1 MISYDS
7 NVYYPLGS
15 SLSRFQRGHRE
26 TAFSPVRFFAQTIT
40 DGENALSHAMKPE
53 RLSHARRKEQTRERL
68 YGAART
74 MFLEKGFAATS
85 VEDIVE
91 AAGYT
96 RGAFYSNFR
105 SKQELLTELL
115 RRDAEEAQADLRA
128 IFREAGTPKQATARV
143 IANFVRSYR
152 ERECFP
158 LWVEAYLLARHD
170 SVFQE
175 RVHALRHEKLLE
187 VSAHIQTLL
196 TESDNALPLR
206 AHALAL
212 GFVSL
217 CEGMQLFSLCYPQ
230 NATDQLNQTVLAEFA
245 SSVLYRQPMEKN
257 RRCDGTS
264 AALS

>member
-1 MISYDS
+1 
-7 NVYYPLGS
+7 
-15 SLSRFQRGHRE
+15 
-26 TAFSPVRFFAQTIT
+26 
-40 DGENALSHAMKPE
+40 MKPE

-105 SKQELLTELL
+105 SKQDLLVELL
-115 RRDAEEAQADLRA
+115 RRDAEEAQAGLRA
-128 IFREAGTPKQATARV
+128 IFQEKGTPEQARARM
-143 IANFVRSYR
+143 IAHFVRSCS
-152 ERECFP
+152 EHECFP
-158 LWVEAYLLARHD
+158 LWVEAYLLARRD
-170 SVFQE
+170 SAFQE
-175 RVHALRHEKLLE
+175 HVHALRHETLLQ

-206 AHALAL
+206 ADALAL

-217 CEGMQLFSLCYPQ
+217 FEGMQLVSLCYPQ
-230 NATDQLNQTVLAEFA
+230 SATEPLNQAVLAEFA
-245 SSVLYRQPMEKN
+245 SSVLYRQSTEKTPPMRSHECRTVEN
-257 RRCDGTS
+257 R
-264 AALS
+264 

>member
-1 MISYDS
+1 
-7 NVYYPLGS
+7 
-15 SLSRFQRGHRE
+15 
-26 TAFSPVRFFAQTIT
+26 
-40 DGENALSHAMKPE
+40 MKPE

-105 SKQELLTELL
+105 SKQDLLAELL
-115 RRDAEEAQADLRA
+115 RRDADEAQADLRA
-128 IFREAGTPKQATARV
+128 IFQEEGSPEQATARM
-143 IANFVRSYR
+143 IAHFVHAHR
-152 ERECFP
+152 EHECFP
-158 LWVEAYLLARHD
+158 LWVEAYLLARRD
-170 SVFQE
+170 SAFHE
-175 RVHALRHEKLLE
+175 RVHALRHEKLLH

-206 AHALAL
+206 ADALAL

-217 CEGMQLFSLCYPQ
+217 CEGMQLVRLCYPQ
-230 NATDQLNQTVLAEFA
+230 SATDPLNQIVLAEFA
-245 SSVLYRQPMEKN
+245 SSVLYRQSMEKTPPMQWRECRTVEN
-257 RRCDGTS
+257 R
-264 AALS
+264 

>member
-1 MISYDS
+1 
-7 NVYYPLGS
+7 
-15 SLSRFQRGHRE
+15 
-26 TAFSPVRFFAQTIT
+26 
-40 DGENALSHAMKPE
+40 MKPE

-105 SKQELLTELL
+105 SKQDLLAELL
-115 RRDAEEAQADLRA
+115 RRDADEAQADLRA
-128 IFREAGTPKQATARV
+128 IFQEGSPEQATARM
-143 IANFVRSYR
+143 IAHFVHAHR
-152 ERECFP
+152 EHECFP
-158 LWVEAYLLARHD
+158 LWVEAYLLARRD
-170 SVFQE
+170 SAFHE
-175 RVHALRHEKLLE
+175 RVHALRHEKLLH

-206 AHALAL
+206 ADALAL

-217 CEGMQLFSLCYPQ
+217 CEGMQLVSLCYPQ
-230 NATDQLNQTVLAEFA
+230 SATDPLNQIVLAEFA
-245 SSVLYRQPMEKN
+245 SSVLYRQSMEKTPPMQWRECRTVEN
-257 RRCDGTS
+257 R
-264 AALS
+264 